1 MAAFAVRSVI
11 QNGKEYSMS
20 WDYILYETPADNIAR
35 IVLNR
40 PDTRNAQDTQFLYEL
55 NAAYDKATQDES
67 VKVIITAANGPHF
80 SSGHDL
86 RERNHLATQDRY
98 EPVTNAT
105 GYRRAGA
112 EGRMAREE
120 ELYTGFCERW
130 RNIPK
135 PTIAAVQGRCVAGG
149 LMLAWPSDIIIAS
162 EDAVFEDVTVALGIP
177 GVEFF
182 AHPWELGPRK
192 AKEMLFAGAQISAQE
207 ARTLG
212 MVNRVVP
219 RAQLEEETLALAQ
232 QIALRP
238 SFALKLAKQA
248 VNTAQDAQ
256 GRQAAFMTAFAMH
269 HLAHSHAMEVHGL
282 PVDPGGVHQSVAKT
296 YTKGDEPWRK
306 KAS

>member
-1 MAAFAVRSVI
+1 MA
-11 QNGKEYSMS
+11 
-20 WDYILYETPADNIAR
+20 WDYILYDEPAEHIAR
-35 IVLNR
+35 ITLNR
-40 PDTRNAQDTQFLYEL
+40 ADTRNAQDTQLLYEL
-55 NAAYDKATQDES
+55 NEAYDKATQDEA

-86 RERNHLATQDRY
+86 RERNHLETQDRY
-98 EPVTNAT
+98 APVTNAT
-105 GYRRAGA
+105 GYRRDGA

-149 LMLAWPSDIIIAS
+149 LLLAWPSDLIIAS
-162 EDAVFEDVTVALGIP
+162 DDATFEDVTVMLGIP
-177 GVEFF
+177 GVEVF

-192 AKEMLFAGAQISAQE
+192 AKEMLFAGAQIGAEE

-219 RAQLEEETLALAQ
+219 RAQLADETLALAK

-248 VNTAQDAQ
+248 VNNVQDAQ
-256 GRQAAFMTAFAMH
+256 GRPAANMAAFAMH

-282 PVDPGGVHQSVAKT
+282 PVDPGGVHKGVAET
-296 YTKGDEPWRK
+296 YAKGDEPWRK

>member
-1 MAAFAVRSVI
+1 VAQS
-11 QNGKEYSMS
+11 
-20 WDYILYETPADNIAR
+20 ILYETPAPGIAR

-40 PDTRNAQDTQFLYEL
+40 PETRNAQDTRLLYEL
-55 NAAYDKATQDES
+55 NDAYERAAQDEEI
-67 VKVIITAANGPHF
+67 KVIITSAKGPHF

-86 RERNHLATQDRY
+86 RERNHLDSQDRFK
-98 EPVTNAT
+98 PVTGAT
-105 GYRRAGA
+105 GYRRSGA

-149 LMLAWPSDIIIAS
+149 LMLCWPSDIIIAAD
-162 EDAVFEDVTVALGIP
+162 DAVFEDVTLMLGIP
-177 GVEFF
+177 GVELF

-192 AKEMLFAGAQISAQE
+192 AKEMLFAGAQINAEE
-207 ARTLG
+207 ARQMG

-219 RAQLEEETLALAQ
+219 RAQLDDAALELAQ

-238 SFALKLAKQA
+238 SFALRLAKLA
-248 VNTAQDAQ
+248 VNNTQDAQ
-256 GRQAAFMTAFAMH
+256 GRPAALTAAFAMH
-269 HLAHSHAMEVHGL
+269 HIAHSHCMEVHGL
-282 PVDPGGVHQSVAKT
+282 PVDPTGVHKGVATT
-296 YTKGDEPWRK
+296 YAKGDEPWRK

>member
-1 MAAFAVRSVI
+1 MNW
-11 QNGKEYSMS
+11 Q
-20 WDYILYETPADNIAR
+20 YILYETPAKHIAR

-40 PDTRNAQDTQFLYEL
+40 PETRNAQDTQLLYEL
-55 NAAYDKATQDES
+55 NEAYEHATQDED

-86 RERNHLATQDRY
+86 RERDHLENQDRY
-98 EPVTNAT
+98 QPVTGAT
-105 GYRRAGA
+105 GYHRAGA
-112 EGRMAREE
+112 EGRMAREDE
-120 ELYTGFCERW
+120 IYVGFCERW

-149 LMLAWPSDIIIAS
+149 LMLAWPSDIIIAA
-162 EDAVFEDVTVALGIP
+162 EDALFEDVTVSLGIP

-182 AHPWELGPRK
+182 SHPWEVGARK
-192 AKEMLFAGAQISAQE
+192 AKEMLFAGAQVNAEE
-207 ARTLG
+207 ARMLG

-219 RAQLEEETLALAQ
+219 RERLEAETLALAE

-248 VNTAQDAQ
+248 VNNTQDAQ
-256 GRQAAFMTAFAMH
+256 GRHAAYAAAFAMH

-282 PVDPGGVHQSVAKT
+282 PVDPGGVFKGVAAT
-296 YTKGDEPWRK
+296 YTKGDEPFRK
-306 KAS
+306 KIA

>member
-1 MAAFAVRSVI
+1 MA
-11 QNGKEYSMS
+11 
-20 WDYILYETPADNIAR
+20 WDYILYDEPAEHVAR
-35 IVLNR
+35 ITFNR

-55 NAAYDKATQDES
+55 NDAYDTATQDER

-86 RERNHLATQDRY
+86 RERNHLETQDRFK
-98 EPVTNAT
+98 PVTNAT
-105 GYRRAGA
+105 GYRRDGA

-162 EDAVFEDVTVALGIP
+162 DDATFEDVTVMLGIP
-177 GVEFF
+177 GVEVF

-192 AKEMLFAGAQISAQE
+192 AKEMLFAGAPINAE
-207 ARTLG
+207 DARMLG

-219 RAQLEEETLALAQ
+219 RAELNDAALALAK

-248 VNTAQDAQ
+248 VNNTQDAQ
-256 GRQAAFMTAFAMH
+256 GRVAANTAAFAMH

-282 PVDPGGVHQSVAKT
+282 PVDPGGVHKGVSQT
-296 YTKGDEPWRK
+296 YAKGDEPWRK